1 MAVIHH
7 FIHEHPEKL
16 VERPTPISRSELKK
30 QQKEAKRAEREKEKA
45 TKVSTKEQTYLLYK
59 EGKSI
64 AEIATIR
71 GLSPTTIEGHL
82 AHYIGLGEL
91 SLDQFVP
98 QVKARRIREVLRHT
112 PELSIAK
119 AILGDDVTYGEIQM
133 VMAVKS

>member
-1 MAVIHH
+1 MLCTFCYMISGGY
-7 FIHEHPEKL
+7 
-16 VERPTPISRSELKK
+16 PTMND
-30 QQKEAKRAEREKEKA
+30 AEFDHRVQVM
-45 TKVSTKEQTYLLYK
+45 T
-59 EGKSI
+59 
-64 AEIATIR
+64 
-71 GLSPTTIEGHL
+71 TTIERHL

-98 QVKARRIREVLRHT
+98 QEKARRIREVLRHT